1 MENFFVN
8 IAGLIRDLIAGFG
21 LNAVLVDLAMVV
33 VKFVA
38 VLVFVLLNVVVLV
51 YMERRV
57 AGFFQERLG
66 PNRVGP
72 QGSLQ
77 LVMDIFKL
85 LSKED
90 IVPAGADKFV
100 YKAAAYAI
108 FVPTILVYM
117 VIPFG
122 KGMNVIDLN
131 LGLFYILAISSVT
144 TLIIFMAGWG
154 SRNKYSLVGGMRAIA
169 QMVSYEIPYVFSFL
183 GVIMLTGSLKM
194 STIVEAQ
201 QGMWFIVLQ
210 PIAFIVF
217 LIAGNAE
224 INRGPFDL
232 PEGEQE
238 LVAGYHTE
246 YTAGR
251 FAMFY
256 MAEYANLLAM
266 AAIGATVFLGGW
278 HGPWLPGWLWFFIK
292 MYVLVFG
299 QMWVRW
305 TFPRIRIDQ
314 LMHFNWKVLLPVSLA
329 NIVVTGIGIKVYQMV
344 RMMGW
349 W

>member
-1 MENFFVN
+1 MDNFFVN
-8 IAGLIRDLIAGFG
+8 IAGLLRDWLGGFVSTG
-21 LNAVLVDLAMVV
+21 VVDMIMVLVN
-33 VKFVA
+33 FVA
-38 VLVFVLLNVVVLV
+38 VLLFVLLNVVILV
-51 YMERRV
+51 YLERRF
-57 AGFFQERLG
+57 AGFYQERLG

-72 QGSLQ
+72 QGIFQ
-77 LVMDIFKL
+77 LVMDILKL

-90 IVPAGADKFV
+90 IIPAGVDRLV
-100 YKAAAYAI
+100 YKTAAYVI
-108 FVPTILVYM
+108 FVPTMLVYA

-122 KGMNVIDLN
+122 RGMTVIDLN
-131 LGLFYILAISSVT
+131 MGLFYILAVSSIT

-154 SRNKYSLVGGMRAIA
+154 ANNKYTLIGGMRAVA

-183 GVIMLTGSLKM
+183 GVIMITGTLKM

-201 QGMWFIVLQ
+201 SGVWFVLLQ
-210 PIAFIVF
+210 PIAFLVF

-246 YTAGR
+246 YTAAR
-251 FAMFY
+251 FALFY

-266 AAIGATVFLGGW
+266 AAIGTTVFLGGW
-278 HGPWLPGWLWFFIK
+278 HGPVLPGWLWFFLK
-292 MYVLVFG
+292 MYVLVFI

-305 TFPRIRIDQ
+305 TFPRIRIDH
-314 LMHFNWKVLLPVSLA
+314 MMSFNWKFLLPLSLA
-329 NIVVTGIGIKVYQMV
+329 NILVTGIGIKAYEMF
-344 RMMGW
+344 RTMGW

>member
-1 MENFFVN
+1 
-8 IAGLIRDLIAGFG
+8 
-21 LNAVLVDLAMVV
+21 
-33 VKFVA
+33 
-38 VLVFVLLNVVVLV
+38 
-51 YMERRV
+51 MERRV
-57 AGFFQERLG
+57 AGLFQDRLG
-66 PNRVGP
+66 HNRVGP
-72 QGSLQ
+72 QGIFQ
-77 LVMDIFKL
+77 LVMDILKL

-90 IVPAGADKFV
+90 IVPAGADKLV
-100 YKAAAYAI
+100 YKTAAYVI
-108 FVPTILVYM
+108 FVPTMLVYM

-131 LGLFYILAISSVT
+131 MGLFYILAVSSLT

-154 SRNKYSLVGGMRAIA
+154 SRNKYSLIGGMRAVA
-169 QMVSYEIPYVFSFL
+169 QMVSYEIPFVFSFL
-183 GVIMLTGSLKM
+183 GVIMLTGSLKL

-201 QGMWFIVLQ
+201 QDVWFIVLQ
-210 PIAFIVF
+210 PIAFIIF

-266 AAIGATVFLGGW
+266 AAIGTTVFLGGW

-292 MYVLVFG
+292 MYILVFG

-305 TFPRIRIDQ
+305 TFPRIRIDHM
-314 LMHFNWKVLLPVSLA
+314 MHFNWKVLLPISLA
-329 NIVVTGIGIKVYQMV
+329 NILVTGIGIKAYEML
-344 RMMGW
+344 RTMGW

>member
-1 MENFFVN
+1 MDNIFIN
-8 IAGLIRDLIAGFG
+8 IAGLIRDFIAGFG
-21 LNAVLVDLAMVV
+21 LSDGLVYLAMVL

-38 VLVFVLLNVVVLV
+38 VLVFVLLNVIFLV

-72 QGSLQ
+72 QGIFQ
-77 LVMDIFKL
+77 LVMDILKL

-90 IVPAGADKFV
+90 IVPASADKFV
-100 YKAAAYAI
+100 YKAAAFAI
-108 FVPTILVYM
+108 FVPTMMVYM

-131 LGLFYILAISSVT
+131 MGLFYILAVSSIT

-154 SRNKYSLVGGMRAIA
+154 SKNKYSLIGGMRAVA
-169 QMVSYEIPYVFSFL
+169 QMVSYEIPFVFSFL
-183 GVIMLTGSLKM
+183 GVIMIAGSLNL

-201 QGMWFIVLQ
+201 QSVWFIVLQ
-210 PIAFIVF
+210 PIAFIIF

-266 AAIGATVFLGGW
+266 SAIGATVFLGGW

-292 MYVLVFG
+292 MYILVFG

-314 LMHFNWKVLLPVSLA
+314 MMHFNWKILLPISIA
-329 NIVVTGIGIKVYQMV
+329 NILVTGIGIKAYEMFRV
-344 RMMGW
+344 MGW

>member
-1 MENFFVN
+1 MDNIFIN
-8 IAGLIRDLIAGFG
+8 IAGLIRDFIAGFG
-21 LNAVLVDLAMVV
+21 LSDGLVYLAMVL

-38 VLVFVLLNVVVLV
+38 VLVFVLLNVIFLV

-72 QGSLQ
+72 QGIFQ
-77 LVMDIFKL
+77 LVMDILKL

-90 IVPAGADKFV
+90 IVPASADKFV
-100 YKAAAYAI
+100 YKAAAFAI
-108 FVPTILVYM
+108 FVPTMMVYM

-131 LGLFYILAISSVT
+131 MGLFYILAVSSIT

-154 SRNKYSLVGGMRAIA
+154 SKNKYSLIGGMRAVA
-169 QMVSYEIPYVFSFL
+169 QMVSYEIPFVFSFL
-183 GVIMLTGSLKM
+183 GVIMIAGSLNL

-201 QGMWFIVLQ
+201 QSVWFIVLQ
-210 PIAFIVF
+210 PIAFIIF

-266 AAIGATVFLGGW
+266 SAIGATVFLGGW

-314 LMHFNWKVLLPVSLA
+314 MMHFNWKVLLPISIA
-329 NIVVTGIGIKVYQMV
+329 NILVTGIGIKAYEMFRV
-344 RMMGW
+344 MGW